1 MGSLSR
7 WAGAVFVAVAVGA
20 CLYASAG
27 TAVAQRP
34 TPVISD
40 LKATPANVGSAGF
53 TVVTATVSGA
63 ETCTL
68 SSTKAVVGLP
78 ATFSCVGGSVEH
90 GVRMPANK
98 GRKALRYKLKLT
110 AIGSSARRKANLAIT
125 VSPGAV
131 PPAATAIA
139 AGGQHSQ
146 TCALVSTG
154 NVDCWGANYF
164 GQLGDGSLISSDT
177 PVEAIGITD
186 PTQASVGGD
195 HVCALLPT
203 GQIDCWGSN
212 EYGQLGN
219 GITTGPD
226 KCPFADPPA
235 ACSTEPV
242 EVKGVTDASHVAAG
256 GDQTCAVLSSGH
268 VECWGLNGFGEL
280 GDGSVSGP
288 ETCGAF
294 ACSAAPVEVTG
305 MSDPSQ
311 VSAGGN
317 STCALLSS
325 GHVECWGSNQFD
337 ALGDGSAI
345 GPEECGP
352 YRIACS
358 AAPVEVTGITDATQV
373 SAGGGQTCVLLSTGH
388 IDCWGRNGYGQL
400 GDGSTEDSDVPV
412 EVLGISEATQVSAGG
427 DFTCALLSAGDVDCW
442 GDGELGELGDG
453 ATSRSDTPLGTAG
466 ITDATQVSAGGD
478 QACALLPAGQIDC
491 WGANY
496 DGQLGDGSTEDSDV
510 PVEVGI

>member
-98 GRKALRYKLKLT
+98 GRKALRYKLKLS

-226 KCPFADPPA
+226 ECPFADPPA

-242 EVKGVTDASHVAAG
+242 EVTGVTDASHVAAG
-256 GDQTCAVLSSGH
+256 GDQTCAV
-268 VECWGLNGFGEL
+268 
-280 GDGSVSGP
+280 
-288 ETCGAF
+288 
-294 ACSAAPVEVTG
+294 
-305 MSDPSQ
+305 
-311 VSAGGN
+311 
-317 STCALLSS
+317 LSS

-478 QACALLPAGQIDC
+478 QACALLPTGQIDC